1 MRIVV
6 VGAGVIGSAVAF
18 ECARRGARVQVL
30 DPRPPGRGAT
40 HASAGILAPYIEG
53 HSPALRRLGVRGL
66 ALYDA
71 FLARLNESARSQPE
85 YGRGGTL
92 QAAFDDE
99 GARLLTES
107 AGLLADAALA
117 HRMLGGAAARALEPA
132 LSDRVVAALEIPD
145 HGYVNPTALVD
156 ALVTGCAAH
165 GATFD
170 RARVLALH
178 ASASGVRIDADTGRI
193 DADAVVL
200 AAGSWTSCSWAPVPA
215 GGGEPPIRPIRGQLL
230 HLRSAAPVAARVL
243 WGPGCY
249 VVPRHDGTLL
259 VGATVE
265 DVGFDERAT
274 LGGVRAMVD
283 AASALVPGLDS
294 AVLEEVRVGLR
305 PATSDELP
313 IVGPSAT
320 MPHVYFAS
328 GHYRNGVLLAPLTAG
343 LVADLVLHER
353 AGAELSGLHPARF
366 GL

>member
-6 VGAGVIGSAVAF
+6 VGAGVVGSAVAF

-53 HSPALRRLGVRGL
+53 HSAALRRLGVRGL
-66 ALYDA
+66 ARYDG
-71 FLARLNESARSQPE
+71 FLARLNESSGSQPE

-99 GARLLTES
+99 GARELTES
-107 AGLLADAALA
+107 AGLLADAAVA
-117 HRMLGGAAARALEPA
+117 HRMLGGAAARAVEPA
-132 LSDRVVAALEIPD
+132 LSDKVVAALEIPD
-145 HGYVNPTALVD
+145 HGYVNPAALVD

-165 GATFD
+165 GATFL
-170 RARVLALH
+170 RTRVLALY
-178 ASASGVRIDADTGRI
+178 ASVSGVRVEADTGRI
-193 DADAVVL
+193 DADAVIL
-200 AAGSWTSCSWAPVPA
+200 AAGSWTSCSWAPASA
-215 GGGEPPIRPIRGQLL
+215 GAQPPIRPIRGQLL
-230 HLRSAAPVAARVL
+230 HLRPASPVASRVL

-274 LGGVRAMVD
+274 VGGVRAMVD
-283 AASALVPGLDS
+283 AASALVPILDS

-328 GHYRNGVLLAPLTAG
+328 GHYRNGVLLAPLTAE
-343 LVADLVLHER
+343 LVADLVLEDR
-353 AGAELSGLHPARF
+353 SGAELSGLHPARF

>member
-18 ECARRGARVQVL
+18 ECARRGARVEVL
-30 DPRPPGRGAT
+30 DPRLPGGAT

-66 ALYDA
+66 AVYDA
-71 FLARLNESARSQPE
+71 FLARLNESSDTRPE

-99 GARLLTES
+99 GARELTES
-107 AGLLADAALA
+107 AGLLVEAGVA
-117 HRMLGGAAARALEPA
+117 HTLLGGGAARALEPS

-156 ALVTGCAAH
+156 ALVAGAAAH
-165 GATFD
+165 GATFSQT
-170 RARVLALH
+170 RVVGLDSSATAVHVH
-178 ASASGVRIDADTGRI
+178 AETGRF

-200 AAGSWTSCSWAPVPA
+200 AAGSWTSCSWAPAPSR
-215 GGGEPPIRPIRGQLL
+215 GGEPPIRPIRGQLL
-230 HLRSAAPVAARVL
+230 HLRAAVPVTARVL

-249 VVPRHDGTLL
+249 VVPRRDGTLL

-274 LGGVRAMVD
+274 LGGVRAVAD
-283 AASALVPGLDS
+283 AASALVPALDQ
-294 AVLEEVRVGLR
+294 AVLQEVRVGLR
-305 PATSDELP
+305 PATPDELP

-320 MPHVYFAS
+320 MPQVYFAS

-343 LVADLVLHER
+343 LVADLVLEGR
-353 AGAELSGLHPARF
+353 AGAELSSLHPTRF